1 MKQTLTELLKE
12 CIRDAKSGRGGGLD
26 PNKYPSQI
34 LCLAEMVQFTERCEE
49 ALKTHNL
56 PNFHRE
62 MEQQLESYTRVD
74 ISSSGKGD
82 TEAHVLD
89 LKLKVILKASSHLTF
104 ALASA
109 FHEHVKFLSTSCKC
123 KCSCE
128 HHHLLQKKFECV

>member
-1 MKQTLTELLKE
+1 MKRTLTELLKE

-62 MEQQLESYTRVD
+62 MEQQLESYTSVD
-74 ISSSGKGD
+74 ISSSGQGD
-82 TEAHVLD
+82 VDAHVLD
-89 LKLKVILKASSHLTF
+89 LKLKVVLKASSHLTF
-104 ALASA
+104 AFASA
-109 FHEHVKFLSTSCKC
+109 FHQHVNSYLLYANGKVR
-123 KCSCE
+123 CE
-128 HHHLLQKKFECV
+128 HHHL

>member
-1 MKQTLTELLKE
+1 MSKLATEMKHTLTELLKE

-62 MEQQLESYTRVD
+62 MEQQLESYTSVD
-74 ISSSGKGD
+74 ISSSGQGD
-82 TEAHVLD
+82 TDAHVLD
-89 LKLKVILKASSHLTF
+89 LKLKVIHFDVMEQNGVIPPDILCKIYTINNYFESSK
-104 ALASA
+104 
-109 FHEHVKFLSTSCKC
+109 EG
-123 KCSCE
+123 
-128 HHHLLQKKFECV
+128 QPW